1 MDTLNLK
8 PYGRSPTH
16 HAADDPYFN
25 MLLDMEAIAFWYWE
39 YRWTHPDD
47 PDVAQCFLNE
57 DVKQASA
64 YQDFQRLLFGIN
76 EQNKLKVLIP
86 DDLAFA
92 FDTDMTVVEG
102 AYGIDW
108 GRLIITY

>member
-25 MLLDMEAIAFWYWE
+25 MLLHMDAIAYWYWE

-47 PDVAQCFLNE
+47 PSTAQCFLNE
-57 DVKQASA
+57 DIKSASI
-64 YQDFQRLLFGIN
+64 YQDYQRLLFGIN
-76 EQNKLKVLIP
+76 ENNKLIALIP
-86 DDLAFA
+86 DDLTIAL
-92 FDTDMTVVEG
+92 DTDMTVSDG
-102 AYGIDW
+102 NYGFNW
-108 GRLIITY
+108 GTLIITY